1 MLTLFLYLAVVNGLP
16 YTFLIVPLLL
26 FASCPPTPVDATT
39 ILGSSSSEGGGQ
51 ETCLVMMAKDKEKI
65 AEW

>member
-1 MLTLFLYLAVVNGLP
+1 MPTLSLYLAVVNGLP
-16 YTFLIVPLLL
+16 STFLRVPLLL
-26 FASCPPTPVDATT
+26 SASCPPTPADVTT

-51 ETCLVMMAKDKEKI
+51 ETCLVMMAKDEEKI